1 MWVNH
6 HGAALRV
13 IGKYHALCNRNSKAQ
28 KYFLKS
34 IRQTEFYKRK
44 YETAKGY
51 YEYGLF
57 LRSLQKEEAQEKF
70 QRAYEVFRE
79 IGAIKY
85 IQLCS
90 DILDIQVTGEDET
103 TITSQDRLKLERKMA
118 TVLGA
123 SRNLSSILKLDEL
136 LDRIMTSTIEL
147 VGAERGALYL
157 YPEKEEGS
165 VRVPELELKV
175 VHDVKKSTNTDTF
188 HVSKRILK
196 NIEEEKKPLII
207 SDAGGDKELKTS
219 ASVVRTGLKSVL
231 CAPIMIKGEMLGV
244 IYLDSRLVSGLF
256 KEEDLQVLELLA
268 SQSAVSIQNAR
279 LYQKTIDLYKQLI
292 QKERLE
298 QDLQIAGEI
307 QKYFLPR
314 SIEGIEELK
323 IDTHYKPAE
332 FVGGDYY
339 DIVKIRKKKYGII
352 IVDISG
358 HGSSAAI
365 VMSVISSIFHSVVD
379 KVKDTAEL
387 ISILSERLHER
398 LEGEKYATGIFII
411 YDEQKDQFEFTNA
424 GHNNILLYNRAKGKV
439 EEIPGGHGVPIGVF
453 ENSKYKTGKFKMK
466 KGDIILLQTDGVY
479 ETKNEKGKLLELE
492 RVREML
498 GRYSNM
504 EPEGINKS
512 ILDEVDRFRGK
523 GKQDDDITL
532 ITIKKVK

>member
-1 MWVNH
+1 
-6 HGAALRV
+6 
-13 IGKYHALCNRNSKAQ
+13 
-28 KYFLKS
+28 
-34 IRQTEFYKRK
+34 
-44 YETAKGY
+44 
-51 YEYGLF
+51 
-57 LRSLQKEEAQEKF
+57 
-70 QRAYEVFRE
+70 
-79 IGAIKY
+79 
-85 IQLCS
+85 
-90 DILDIQVTGEDET
+90 
-103 TITSQDRLKLERKMA
+103 
-118 TVLGA
+118 
-123 SRNLSSILKLDEL
+123 SILKLDEL